1 MPVLKQTNEK
11 ASKKR
16 DLHRICEGY
25 TILAVYLFGSM
36 TKEGVALLDN
46 KLPVNLDPLA
56 DLDVGVVFLQAVSDP
71 KERVKLYKK
80 LYSDLSDLFSPL
92 SLDLVFLQETGVII
106 QSEAINGQL
115 IYSRDDN
122 QRTDYEERVIKFY
135 QDWKPVYDQYTNEV
149 LEAIRP

>member
-1 MPVLKQTNEK
+1 MKQTNEK
-11 ASKKR
+11 TSKKR
-16 DLHRICEGY
+16 ELHRICEGY

-36 TKEGVALLDN
+36 ANEGVALLDN
-46 KLPVNLDPLA
+46 KMPVNLDPLA

-71 KERVKLYKK
+71 KERVKFYKK

-115 IYSRDDN
+115 IYSRDDD

-135 QDWKPVYDQYTNEV
+135 QDWKPVYDQYMNEV

>member
-1 MPVLKQTNEK
+1 MRQTNEK
-11 ASKKR
+11 ASKK
-16 DLHRICEGY
+16 LELYRICEGY

-36 TKEGVALLDN
+36 ANEGVALLDN

-56 DLDVGVVFLQAVSDP
+56 DLDVGVVFLQTVSDP
-71 KERVKLYKK
+71 KERIELYKK

-115 IYSRDDN
+115 IYSRDDD

>member
-1 MPVLKQTNEK
+1 LRQTNEK
-11 ASKKR
+11 ASKK
-16 DLHRICEGY
+16 LELYRICEGY

-36 TKEGVALLDN
+36 ANEGVALLDN
-46 KLPVNLDPLA
+46 KLSVNLDPLA

-92 SLDLVFLQETGVII
+92 SLDLVFLQETGVIF

-115 IYSRDDN
+115 IYSRDDD